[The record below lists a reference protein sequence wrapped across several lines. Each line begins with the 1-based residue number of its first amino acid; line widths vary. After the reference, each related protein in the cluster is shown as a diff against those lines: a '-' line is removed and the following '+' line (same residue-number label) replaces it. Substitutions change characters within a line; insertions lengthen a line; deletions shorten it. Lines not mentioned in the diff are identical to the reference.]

1 MEPNESPDARKI
13 DNNIGRGK
21 PCAERPWLWI
31 EKAGRRMI
39 RDVRKKFDSTLSV
52 PAALLIYDGLCEIAS
67 DEQSSIFEAS
77 LDHIADIA
85 GVSVATTK
93 RLLPVLEQ
101 LKLIA
106 IERSYQ
112 GNTYL
117 KAPSRYTL
125 LSIAHGE
132 PSIAQSGN
140 KASVSLSRRTGEKS
154 QKKETKN
161 THTAVQ
167 SLNGISAEQRKI
179 VEDYNEAFVPKGWLP
194 VDKIT
199 PAVRNILVNRSGE
212 QFANMFAK
220 AEADPTSW
228 PSKHTFFALC
238 NAANKTKPCLASKGN
253 DALKSLRSKLIH
265 QRNSGTLNEQQMDD
279 TRQQLLAIKQI
290 LKTRGIQYAASL

>member
-1 MEPNESPDARKI
+1 MEPTNEIKQS
-13 DNNIGRGK
+13 NSRGN
-21 PCAERPWLWI
+21 PCKERPWLWI

-85 GVSVATTK
+85 GVSVATIK

-125 LSIAHGE
+125 LAIAHGE
-132 PSIAQSGN
+132 PSIAQSPN

-161 THTAVQ
+161 THSAVFA
-167 SLNGISAEQRKI
+167 LNGLTEEQKQIVLHYNKI
-179 VEDYNEAFVPKGWLP
+179 FTPLGWLP

-199 PAVRNILVNRSGE
+199 PAVRNVLDNCTGE
-212 QFANMFAK
+212 QFDALVATVATNR
-220 AEADPTSW
+220 DNW
-228 PSKHTFFALC
+228 PRTHTFWALFRH
-238 NAANKTKPCLASKGN
+238 AKQKPSRNGASKPMPI
-253 DALKSLRSKLIH
+253 A
-265 QRNSGTLNEQQMDD
+265 QRNRIINGLNERKARIMGTFPDGHYAPWAVEDLGKIQ
-279 TRQQLLAIKQI
+279 RQLEKL
-290 LKTRGIQYAASL
+290 